1 MKEMEYEFY
10 AIGRNKNINFQ
21 EWYEFNI
28 KLYQKLNMEITHIV
42 YTHSKREDSQYRN
55 FARMRKKV
63 EKDLQSD
70 VQFNNIGF
78 TSTPKQWRIISNNS
92 NIMTQLYMHID
103 GRFSLSFYSK
113 NISHLLNNV
122 DAFISLAEDILHA
135 QRSEII
141 KYSGSYGINYWA
153 KDENKMLPGYIEKTF
168 EHFEVLKKIKY
179 NPKEEKNKK
188 GCKLL

>member
-10 AIGRNKNINFQ
+10 AIGKNKNINFQ

-122 DAFISLAEDILHA
+122 DAFISFAEDILHV

-153 KDENKMLPGYIEKTF
+153 KDENKMPPGYIEKTF
-168 EHFEVLKKIKY
+168 EHFEVLKNIK
-179 NPKEEKNKK
+179 
-188 GCKLL
+188 